1 LIIGA
6 FMVSHLGREVL
17 QDTSNRVQNTVQND
31 SALDSM
37 NIEIFQNQNYINQL
51 SELME
56 SVSDRGATI
65 AQLKDGTVFVSE
77 TRIVVYKYIWDSVK
91 CIFVKQRTRNTR
103 NSAKNQKIYEDSL
116 VDEDIEM

>member
-1 LIIGA
+1 
-6 FMVSHLGREVL
+6 MVSHLGREVL

-77 TRIVVYKYIWDSVK
+77 TRIVVYKYIWDSIK

>member
-1 LIIGA
+1 MIIGA

-77 TRIVVYKYIWDSVK
+77 TRIVVYKYIWDSIK

>member
-1 LIIGA
+1 
-6 FMVSHLGREVL
+6 MVSQVGQEVL
-17 QDTSNRVQNTVQND
+17 QDISNRGQDISQNNGAVD
-31 SALDSM
+31 DM
-37 NIEIFQNQNYINQL
+37 NIEIFQNQNYISQL

-56 SVSDRGATI
+56 SISDRGATI

-77 TRIVVYKYIWDSVK
+77 MRIVVYKYVWNSIK

-116 VDEDIEM
+116 IDEDIDI